1 MQSEL
6 RMERRRLSDLL
17 PAEYNPRVTLGPEDK
32 EFQDLVTSIRTLGY
46 AEPILIN
53 EDGTIIGGHQRYN
66 ALLYLGWEEAD
77 VVVYPCSKVKEKALN
92 VALNKID
99 GRWDAVKLVS
109 ILEEISLEGV
119 DFTVTGFTQDELDD
133 LKVDLQVETAT
144 EDEDFDIDSAYEEIT
159 EPVTKRGDVWI
170 LGRHRLMCGD
180 STSQADIETLMGGEQ
195 ADLVITDPPYNV
207 NYEGTAGKIQN
218 DNMDDESFYDF
229 LLAFYRATVSVMRLG
244 AAAYVFHSDSKGH
257 LFRSGFME
265 AGLKMAECLIWEKNS
280 LVLGRQD
287 YHWRHE
293 PILYGW
299 KEGEAHYF
307 VDDRTQD
314 TILMEDELDFDSM
327 KKDDLVAYIKQLQKS
342 WADRTTVILEN
353 KPQRSEMHPTMK
365 PVSLIGRLIKNS
377 SRPGWNV
384 LDPFGGSGTTIMAAE
399 QLNRAAFSM
408 ELDEKYC
415 DVIVKRWEEYTGQKA
430 HRWKDPLQEISL

>member
-32 EFQDLVTSIRTLGY
+32 EFQDLVASIRTLGY

-66 ALLYLGWEEAD
+66 ALLHLGWEEAD

-99 GRWDAVKLVS
+99 GRWDAVKLVN

-144 EDEDFDIDSAYEEIT
+144 EDEDFDIDSTYEDIK

-180 STSQADIETLMGGEQ
+180 STSQADIETLMSGDQ

-218 DNMDDESFYDF
+218 DNMDDESFYNF
-229 LLAFYRATVSVMRLG
+229 LLAFYKATVSVMRLG
-244 AAAYVFHSDSKGH
+244 AAAYVFHADSKGH
-257 LFRSGFME
+257 LFRDGFME

-314 TILMEDELDFDSM
+314 TILCED
-327 KKDDLVAYIKQLQKS
+327 
-342 WADRTTVILEN
+342 
-353 KPQRSEMHPTMK
+353 KPRESKLHPTMK
-365 PVSLIGRLIKNS
+365 PIPLVARLMKNS
-377 SRPGWNV
+377 SKPGWNV

-399 QLNRAAFSM
+399 QLNRTAFSM
-408 ELDEKYC
+408 ELDEKFC

-430 HRWKDPLQEISL
+430 VLWENPLEEIRL